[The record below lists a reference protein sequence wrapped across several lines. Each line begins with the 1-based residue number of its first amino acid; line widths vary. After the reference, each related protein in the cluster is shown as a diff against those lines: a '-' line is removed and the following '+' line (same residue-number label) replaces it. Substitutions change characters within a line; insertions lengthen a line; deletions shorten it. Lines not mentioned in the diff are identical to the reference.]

1 MIEIES
7 EEGKHEQL
15 RRGGVTKLTAHLL
28 LSPDLVEDSED
39 RALKFAETIGA
50 FAENPLEVEMEG
62 RNEVK
67 ASLEMEG
74 GKLHIF
80 FRPDCFKLSFRN
92 KKGTASY
99 NANFPVKEIQLK
111 GPFLSF
117 VLDDGETVRAVKEN
131 GTISIDHFAFGLY
144 PI

>member
-7 EEGKHEQL
+7 EEGKREQL
-15 RRGGVTKLTAHLL
+15 RRDGVTKLSCLL
-28 LSPDLVEDSED
+28 LLVANLVEDPD
-39 RALKFAETIGA
+39 DALKFAETIGT
-50 FAENPLEVEMEG
+50 FTESPLDAEMER

-74 GKLHIF
+74 GKLHIS

-92 KKGTASY
+92 KAGTASY
-99 NANFPVKEIQLK
+99 DANFPVENVQLQ
-111 GPFLSF
+111 GPFLTFKLES
-117 VLDDGETVRAVKEN
+117 GETVRAVREN